1 MKSIRTD
8 DSACRLRAATRV
20 AVLPVGLAVLTLLA
34 ACGGGKKAGPP
45 PAAPVTTA
53 KAVQKD
59 VPIVVS
65 AIGTVEPYNS
75 VSIKSLVGGEI
86 TRVAFK
92 EGQDVHKGDLLF
104 VIDPRP
110 YQAALQQA
118 QSILARDRAQMAS
131 AEAQAAR
138 YAELVKKDYVTKQE
152 YDDAVAAAGAVRSSV
167 QADEAGVEAAR
178 VNLGYCTI
186 RAPIEGRTGNV
197 LVQLGNVVKANDV
210 PLLVLNQI
218 APIYVTFSV
227 PESYLP
233 QIRRESAQSPL
244 KVTAS
249 SSDGSAHDGELTLI
263 NNQVDSATGAIL
275 LKATFPN
282 ADKALWPGSFVNL
295 SLTLS
300 TRKGA
305 VVVPDNAVQEGQKG
319 TYVFVI
325 KGDSTA
331 DMRPVTVGQRM
342 GGEALID
349 KGLEAGEEVVTD
361 GQLRLFPGAKVEIRS
376 SLTQP
381 GAGET
386 PPSEGGPR

>member
-8 DSACRLRAATRV
+8 DPGYRLRAASRV
-20 AVLPVGLAVLTLLA
+20 PVLPVSLAVLALLA

-75 VSIKSLVGGEI
+75 VNIKSLVGGAI

-118 QSILARDRAQMAS
+118 QGILARDRAQMAS

-138 YAELVKKDYVTKQE
+138 YAELVKKDYVTQQE
-152 YDDAVAAAGAVRSSV
+152 YDDAVAAAGAAKSSV
-167 QADEAGVEAAR
+167 QADEAAVEAAR
-178 VNLGYCTI
+178 LNLAYCTI
-186 RAPIEGRTGNV
+186 RAPIDGRTGNV

-210 PLLVLNQI
+210 PMLVLNQI
-218 APIYVTFSV
+218 TPIYVTFSV

-233 QIRRESAQSPL
+233 QIRRESAQGPL

-249 SSDGSAHDGELTLI
+249 SSDGSTHDGELTLI

-282 ADKALWPGSFVNL
+282 AGKALWPGSFVNL

-319 TYVFVI
+319 TYVFVV

-331 DMRPVTVGQRM
+331 GMRPVAVGQRM
-342 GGEALID
+342 NGEALID

-361 GQLRLFPGAKVEIRS
+361 GQLRLFPGAKVEVRS

-386 PPSEGGPR
+386 PSSEGGSR